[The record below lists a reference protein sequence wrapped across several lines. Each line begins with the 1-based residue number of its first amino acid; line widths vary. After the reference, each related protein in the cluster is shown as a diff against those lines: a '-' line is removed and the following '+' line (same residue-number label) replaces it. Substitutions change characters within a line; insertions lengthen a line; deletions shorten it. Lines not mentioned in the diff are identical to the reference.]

1 MRLLHKRRLLAVI
14 VLISIASSAVIL
26 ALPRILDAISL
37 MTIKSVFLIS
47 IDIRKRIY
55 GSGDTI

>member
-37 MTIKSVFLIS
+37 MTIKSVLLIS